1 MCTPAFLKRNPLKS
15 RNKMSLYDDLGVATS
30 DAKTEG
36 WSKNFKLLQSQ
47 LQVKKA
53 ALTQAKSQRSK
64 QATVL
69 APVIDLKR
77 GNTSDDR
84 QISDTPPHAATGLKD
99 PAPGGFSSGDVLIPL
114 ADEYDPMFPNEY
126 DKVVKRQ
133 REERQ
138 RQREQERQ
146 KEIEEREKKRKDRQE
161 GGVPSGFSSFP
172 ADGESDEEEDYEK
185 ERRKRAVGGA
195 AIAPPTSLVEKDREQ
210 FATTYPYDD
219 DGRPRTHS
227 SKAAIP
233 PPMYEDSD
241 RPRSPPGPT
250 SSFLANMGGT
260 VAHKIMQKY
269 GFREG
274 QGLGKHEQGLST
286 ALSVEKT
293 SKRGGK
299 IIIGDLTEKAG
310 ANQTSGGDSPS
321 WVAAAAGDSG
331 KKPES
336 NPLTEILK
344 CPTKVV
350 LLRNMVGR
358 GEVDEDLEAETKEEC
373 EKYGKVTKCVIFE
386 ISDTTDDEAVRIFL
400 EFERVESAIKAVV
413 DLNGR
418 YFGGRVVKACFY
430 TLDKFRVLDLGEQ
443 NKF

>member
-1 MCTPAFLKRNPLKS
+1 
-15 RNKMSLYDDLGVATS
+15 MSLYDELGVAN

-47 LQVKKA
+47 LKVKKA
-53 ALTQAKSQRSK
+53 ALTQAKTQRMK
-64 QATVL
+64 QTTVL

-77 GNTSDDR
+77 GGSGEDR
-84 QISDTPPHAATGLKD
+84 QIIDTPPHIAAGLKQD
-99 PAPGGFSSGDVLIPL
+99 VVPGGFSSGDVLIPL
-114 ADEYDPMFPNEY
+114 ADEYDPMFPNDYE
-126 DKVVKRQ
+126 KVVKRQ

-146 KEIEEREKKRKDRQE
+146 KEIEEREKKRKDRLE
-161 GGVPSGFSSFP
+161 GAAPSGFSRFP
-172 ADGESDEEEDYEK
+172 TEEGESDEEEDYEK
-185 ERRKRAVGGA
+185 ERRKRAMGGA
-195 AIAPPTSLVEKDREQ
+195 AIAPPSSLVDRDIT
-210 FATTYPYDD
+210 ATPSYPYEDE
-219 DGRPRTHS
+219 GRPPRG

-233 PPMYEDSD
+233 PPMYEDAE

-250 SSFLANMGGT
+250 NSFLANMGGT

-299 IIIGDLTEKAG
+299 IIIGDAAEKPG
-310 ANQTSGGDSPS
+310 SSQ
-321 WVAAAAGDSG
+321 AAAAAAEPPGPGGVASADSS
-331 KKPES
+331 KKSEA

-358 GEVDEDLEAETKEEC
+358 GEVDEDLEGETKEEC

-386 ISDTTDDEAVRIFL
+386 IALVTDDEAVRIFL

-430 TLDKFRVLDLGEQ
+430 NLDKFRALDLGEQ
-443 NKF
+443 V